1 MCGAGRPSQGR
12 LSLTQRRSVGY
23 QDVYAFGN
31 EVPLLEQRLASRE
44 VKTPAVKPG
53 LPVGE
58 EHVGQRGPPRV
69 GAVTRQEKQ
78 ATVPNGHQGRPDAQN
93 LPSGE
98 RWGFTWT

>member
-1 MCGAGRPSQGR
+1 MRGAGQPRRGR
-12 LSLTQRRSVGY
+12 LSLTQWRSVGY

-53 LPVGE
+53 LPVGG

-69 GAVTRQEKQ
+69 GAMTWQEKQ
-78 ATVPNGHQGRPDAQN
+78 AIVPNGHQGRPDAQN
-93 LPSGE
+93 LPSRE
-98 RWGFTWT
+98 RCGFTWT